1 MKRFSMLLVALLMLV
16 SSMASANPFSDVPTS
31 HWANEA
37 ITKLANKG
45 ILTGYPDG
53 TYQGNNNVSRYALA
67 MTTAKMLANIEQ
79 MADNGMDFGSIG
91 REDLQTLEK
100 LTVEFADELALLGV
114 KVTALEDDME
124 MVKSDL
130 ATVKTDVSKMK
141 ACVEN
146 GGTEKIKISGD
157 FLVRQTNAREKND
170 ADPNNSY
177 AETQFRLM
185 FKANV
190 DENVT
195 AVARW
200 IVLDD
205 GSNAKNAP
213 AANYYFGKNLGG
225 STVADNQIDLAY
237 LSIKD
242 MFSFGGDFTFGR
254 NFRTHGHAL
263 VMSNYVDAITYTK
276 RAGEIDMNL
285 NSIYNRI
292 NGVDF
297 RQIWNL
303 NLDTKYRD
311 NDIYVGY
318 YTQSYG
324 DGLSAI
330 DGLPY
335 TDGAANVLEFGAS
348 GALGDS
354 GHYSYDLGFAYNQTD
369 KVLTSTKEYKG
380 WTNYAAIKWDGK
392 KEWAAKVAYLEAD
405 EEAYSAISLNNNLRY
420 SDGIETPYEDI
431 ARGNNFFNNGFT
443 NMSDIKVQVEYR
455 PCNDKH
461 YARIAYDMLDKSKDS
476 SNNDNFTVFA
486 IAAGDPAVKD
496 AAANVMTLEYR
507 YRLTENT
514 RVRVGYTDFEFDGK
528 YTTGVKTGVNNAGG
542 TGLADYGILWA
553 EVYSRF

>member
-53 TYQGNNNVSRYALA
+53 TYQGNNKVSRYALA
-67 MTTAKMLANIEQ
+67 MITAKMLANIEQ
-79 MADNGMDFGSIG
+79 MADNGMDFGSIT

-263 VMSNYVDAITYTK
+263 VMSDYVDAITYTK

-324 DGLSAI
+324 DGS
-330 DGLPY
+330 
-335 TDGAANVLEFGAS
+335 ANVLEFGAS

-476 SNNDNFTVFA
+476 SNNDNFTAFA
-486 IAAGDPAVKD
+486 TAAGDPAVKD

-514 RVRVGYTDFEFDGK
+514 RVRVGYTNFEFDGK
-528 YTTGVKTGVNNAGG
+528 YTTGVKTGVNNAAG

>member
-16 SSMASANPFSDVPTS
+16 SSIASANPFSDVPAS

-37 ITKLANKG
+37 IIKLANKG

-67 MTTAKMLANIEQ
+67 MITAKMLANIEQ
-79 MADNGMDFGSIG
+79 MADNGMDFGSIT

-263 VMSNYVDAITYTK
+263 VMSDYVDAITYTK

-311 NDIYVGY
+311 NDIYV
-318 YTQSYG
+318 
-324 DGLSAI
+324 
-330 DGLPY
+330 
-335 TDGAANVLEFGAS
+335 
-348 GALGDS
+348 
-354 GHYSYDLGFAYNQTD
+354 
-369 KVLTSTKEYKG
+369 
-380 WTNYAAIKWDGK
+380 
-392 KEWAAKVAYLEAD
+392 
-405 EEAYSAISLNNNLRY
+405 
-420 SDGIETPYEDI
+420 
-431 ARGNNFFNNGFT
+431 
-443 NMSDIKVQVEYR
+443 
-455 PCNDKH
+455 
-461 YARIAYDMLDKSKDS
+461 
-476 SNNDNFTVFA
+476 
-486 IAAGDPAVKD
+486 
-496 AAANVMTLEYR
+496 
-507 YRLTENT
+507 
-514 RVRVGYTDFEFDGK
+514 
-528 YTTGVKTGVNNAGG
+528 
-542 TGLADYGILWA
+542 
-553 EVYSRF
+553 